1 MPLQSTRAVQDALLS
16 VTANYN
22 VAGATTSTNGI
33 DLGQAAIFPVNER
46 VMVILST
53 TIATGANNKNVNIA
67 LQHSNVN
74 LAANFVNVAVGSLA
88 TIGII
93 GETNGNYIATQWN
106 ISLPPDTKQFIRA
119 KANTEASGGAA
130 NDGTYTLRVVF

>member
-1 MPLQSTRAVQDALLS
+1 MPLQSTRAVPDASFS

-22 VAGATTSTNGI
+22 VAGATTSTNAV
-33 DLGQAAIFPVNER
+33 DLGQALAFPVNER
-46 VMVILST
+46 LTVQIST

-74 LAANFVNVAVGSLA
+74 TAANFVNVNAAAVG
-88 TIGII
+88 IVGII
-93 GETNGNYIATQWN
+93 GETNGNYIATTWN
-106 ISLPPDTKQFIRA
+106 ISLPPDTKQFLRL

-130 NDGTYTLRVVF
+130 NDGTYTLKVLF